1 MARSGDISRR
11 TFLQGSLSVATLGF
25 FVRRSQSSQ
34 PTNSLNAKDFGAV
47 GDGRTDDTAAL
58 QRAMDQAAQNQTPLN
73 IPNGN
78 YVVTQTLAASSNL
91 TIEGDDATLWTAI
104 PEHGNSSGPVPTLQI
119 NGAQNV
125 TVQGLRINGRGA
137 DFEPD
142 EYKHC
147 VSIEGSDNVLIEDCM
162 FFDAKGDGLI
172 LNDIKRG
179 AHNSN
184 ITVRRT
190 TCAGNFRLGLAVTD
204 AENALFEDCAFIENR
219 GTSPM
224 GGVDIEP
231 DRADCRINNVVFRR
245 CDMSNNGV
253 RDQDGAG
260 VNIGLHA
267 EPIEIQ
273 HNIRF
278 EDCTIRGNGIQG
290 VLCYNGRDVT
300 FTNCEISGNDSSGIE
315 VFRTS
320 SSISITGGS
329 ISMNAVYGI
338 AGVRDPRQALTGLEI
353 RGVSI
358 EDNSQSSSG
367 QYDGVHLQGRCRD
380 ITISDCVISG
390 SHRYGIWL
398 GRLTEDVTLENN
410 DLSGNSSGESYA
422 SDSTSEG

>member
-1 MARSGDISRR
+1 MARSGEISRR
-11 TFLQGSLSVATLGF
+11 TFLQGSLSFATSSVL
-25 FVRRSQSSQ
+25 VRRSRSSQ
-34 PTNSLNAKDFGAV
+34 RANSLNAKDFGAV
-47 GDGRTDDTAAL
+47 GDGRSDDTAAL
-58 QRAMDQAAQNQTPLN
+58 QRAMDQAAQGQTLLN

-78 YVVTQTLAASSNL
+78 YVVTETLAASSNL
-91 TIEGDDATLWTAI
+91 TLVGDNATLWTAI

-147 VSIEGSDNVLIEDCM
+147 VSIEGSDSILIEDCM

-179 AHNSN
+179 VHNSN
-184 ITVRRT
+184 VTVRRT
-190 TCAGNFRLGLAVTD
+190 ICAGNFRLGLAVTD
-204 AENALFEDCAFIENR
+204 AENALFEDCVFIGNR

-224 GGVDIEP
+224 AGVDIEP
-231 DRADCRINNVVFRR
+231 DRADCRINNVVFQR

-253 RDQDGAG
+253 RDNDGAG
-260 VNIGLHA
+260 INIGLHA
-267 EPIEIQ
+267 EPIETQ

-278 EDCTIRGNGIQG
+278 EACTIRGNGIQG
-290 VLCYNGRDVT
+290 VLCYNCRDVS

-320 SSISITGGS
+320 TNISISGGT
-329 ISMNAVYGI
+329 ISQNAVYGI
-338 AGVRDPRQALTGLEI
+338 AAVRDPRQVLTGLEI
-353 RGVSI
+353 KGVSI

-367 QYDGVHLQGRCRD
+367 QYDGVHLQGHCRD

-390 SHRYGIWL
+390 SHRFGIWL
-398 GRLTEDVTLENN
+398 GRLTEDITLENN
-410 DLSGNSSGESYA
+410 ELGGNSSGETYP
-422 SDSTSEG
+422 SDLTNGD